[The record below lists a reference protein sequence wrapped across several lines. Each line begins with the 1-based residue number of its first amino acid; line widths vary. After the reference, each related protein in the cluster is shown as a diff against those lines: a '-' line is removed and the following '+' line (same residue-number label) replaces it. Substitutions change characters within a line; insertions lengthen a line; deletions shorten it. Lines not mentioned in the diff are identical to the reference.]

1 MIIPYGL
8 EKPRSL
14 IEVTISIHSAD
25 ILLKNEKSKFEM
37 FTKYLKDNYMLNEN
51 EDRLSLNEIEKDN
64 IENNNYQFFIRIN
77 FGGEIV
83 IYLLLLKQI
92 KKIKFNFF

>member
-25 ILLKNEKSKFEM
+25 VLLKNEKSNFEI
-37 FTKYLKDNYMLNEN
+37 FTKYA
-51 EDRLSLNEIEKDN
+51 
-64 IENNNYQFFIRIN
+64 
-77 FGGEIV
+77 FGFST
-83 IYLLLLKQI
+83 Y
-92 KKIKFNFF
+92 N

>member
-25 ILLKNEKSKFEM
+25 VLLKNEKSKFEI

-51 EDRLSLNEIEKDN
+51 DDRLSLNEIEKDN

-83 IYLLLLKQI
+83 I
-92 KKIKFNFF
+92 

>member
-25 ILLKNEKSKFEM
+25 VLLKNEKSKFEI

-51 EDRLSLNEIEKDN
+51 DDRLSLNEIEKDN
-64 IENNNYQFFIRIN
+64 IENNNYQFFIIIN

-83 IYLLLLKQI
+83 IV
-92 KKIKFNFF
+92 